1 MNSQTR
7 AALALSVAAFLL
19 CVLCPVLSGV
29 AYTLFQ
35 EIVYPASLAAPIVA
49 SADTGEAEY
58 YRGVYDTCVYI
69 YTGTGSSD
77 GEAVTACNGFVDRV
91 EASSWFAVESR
102 GYEK

>member
-1 MNSQTR
+1 MNSPR
-7 AALALSVAAFLL
+7 SIALALSIAAVCL
-19 CVLCPVLSGV
+19 CVLCPVLLGV

-35 EIVYPASLAAPIVA
+35 EIVYPASQPAPVVA
-49 SADTGEAEY
+49 SVDTGEAEY

-91 EASSWFAVESR
+91 EASSWFAVESK